1 MPTAR
6 TIQKKRR
13 LTANRPVPKTP
24 PVDVMHD
31 VRLTYYVTRDMA
43 DALRRRKGPKKISSY
58 LAERERQLQ
67 EADLH

>member
-13 LTANRPVPKTP
+13 QVANRPAP
-24 PVDVMHD
+24 PVDLMHD

-43 DALRRRKGPKKISSY
+43 DALRRRRGQKKISSY
-58 LAERERQLQ
+58 LAERERLLQ
-67 EADLH
+67 EYDLH